1 MATFVMLIK
10 MSPDLAKN
18 FKSMEEIG
26 KKVGAKYREACPQV
40 QVREHLALLGPYDFL
55 DILEAPNEETAF
67 KMAAVTLPSPIASL
81 VDPLAALAYQNLRD
95 LTRRFAQT

>member
-26 KKVGAKYREACPQV
+26 KKVGAKYREACPEV

-67 KMAAVTLPSPIASL
+67 KMAAVILSSGMASSVETWCALPYQKL
-81 VDPLAALAYQNLRD
+81 LALTKD
-95 LTRRFAQT
+95 L